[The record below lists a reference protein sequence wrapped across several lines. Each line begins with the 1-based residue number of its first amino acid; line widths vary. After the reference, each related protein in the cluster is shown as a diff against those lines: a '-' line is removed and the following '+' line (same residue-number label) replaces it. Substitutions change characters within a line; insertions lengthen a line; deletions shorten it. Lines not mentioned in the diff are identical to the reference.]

1 MVMEIVMAEKLN
13 QTQSMLEKH
22 HGNGEEFARLMEET
36 YSGRFN
42 EAFWG
47 MWKNHI
53 QPGLPENPVVVD
65 LGAGPAMFIKDLVA
79 RYPNVN
85 AYGVECA
92 SYMLDA
98 VGELPANAHMIEADL
113 QDPKLFFDNN
123 SVDAIIASVVVHEM
137 HQPIRM
143 FKEMNRILKPGAR
156 FYVLDWIR
164 VPLQTYLRKM
174 ERNPFDESLSLDELD
189 DLFVHFIEHN
199 RFSIDDLIFMLQNTG
214 FNVIDKAIQNEGQ
227 HAWLLVEKPE

>member
-1 MVMEIVMAEKLN
+1 MSEKLN

-22 HGNGEEFARLMEET
+22 HGNGEEFAKLMEET
-36 YSGRFN
+36 YAGRFN
-42 EAFWG
+42 DEFWR
-47 MWKNHI
+47 MWEHHI
-53 QPGLPENPVVVD
+53 QPGLPENPLVVD
-65 LGAGPAMFIKDLVA
+65 LGTGPATFIKNLVA
-79 RYPNVN
+79 RYPNVT

-92 SYMLDA
+92 SYMLQA

-113 QDPKLFFDNN
+113 QDPQLAFDNN

-137 HQPIRM
+137 HQPVRM
-143 FKEMNRILKPGAR
+143 FKEMYRILKPGAR
-156 FYVLDWIR
+156 FYIFDWVR

-174 ERNPFDESLSLDELD
+174 ERDPFDNSLSVEGLE

-199 RFSIDDLIFMLQNTG
+199 RFSLDDLIFMLQNTG
-214 FNVIDKAIQNEGQ
+214 FKIIENALQNEGQ

>member
-1 MVMEIVMAEKLN
+1 MSEKMN

-36 YSGRFN
+36 YAGRFN
-42 EAFWG
+42 DEFWR
-47 MWKNHI
+47 MWGQHI
-53 QPGLPENPVVVD
+53 QPGLPENPLVVD
-65 LGAGPAMFIKDLVA
+65 LGAGPATFIKDLA
-79 RYPNVN
+79 DRYPNVN

-92 SYMLDA
+92 SYMLQA

-113 QDPKLFFDNN
+113 QDPQLSFDNN

-137 HQPIRM
+137 YQPVRM
-143 FKEMNRILKPGAR
+143 FKEMYRILKPGAR
-156 FYVLDWIR
+156 FYIFDWIR
-164 VPLQTYLRKM
+164 VPLQAYLKKM
-174 ERNPFDESLSLDELD
+174 ERNPFDDSLSLDGLE

-199 RFSIDDLIFMLQNTG
+199 RFSLDDLVFMLQNTG
-214 FNVIDKAIQNEGQ
+214 FNIIDKAIQNEGQ